1 MNLSPR
7 WRHNWRNTD
16 MKQFKQKYQ
25 DALAEIDKQLG
36 NLADLSYVDEIW
48 RIRALIDKEFP
59 SETDPPLR

>member
-1 MNLSPR
+1 
-7 WRHNWRNTD
+7 

>member
-1 MNLSPR
+1 
-7 WRHNWRNTD
+7 

-48 RIRALIDKEFP
+48 RIRDLIDKEFP